1 MKRLILPVLTG
12 LSLLLLQCQKKE
24 PRAPEAIG
32 FDPPIQERVSYVA
45 GSITFQLKELQDKI
59 NRELDP
65 VLVGKGSKNGENK
78 GVISFRVKR
87 TGPVQVRYADNQISL
102 SAPLQMWL
110 TKPFSKDT
118 TPPKKQFSALHV
130 SFKSPI
136 SVTPNW
142 RLASRTKF
150 AEYRWIKE
158 PDIRLLG
165 KDISLTNMAQ
175 KILENFQSSIETA
188 IDSALYKDLRLDR
201 MVRPIWRDLQKPLL
215 INKEFGLWLL
225 PKPVSVAASNVTGN
239 AKSLTT
245 HLRIAFNT
253 KTEVKPQ
260 TPSHLETPLPQLQ
273 KREKVDSTSEL
284 HVLSAIP
291 YVDINRMLA
300 LNIKREPKKMALGTV
315 TLKGATVYG
324 GQHAL
329 IIKAEVDGLL
339 NGLVYLKGRPMF
351 DTASNTLRINN
362 LDFDAETGSLLS
374 KDTGALW
381 HAGLRKILGEL
392 VTISL
397 GNEIEQLPQKISKAF
412 EKGKP
417 GEKTDLGLQSFKFVP
432 ENVAIRPDEIQVMI
446 RVETKVG
453 VRVNKL

>member
-1 MKRLILPVLTG
+1 MKRLLLPVLTG

-24 PRAPEAIG
+24 PRAPAATG

-65 VLVGKGSKNGENK
+65 VLIGKSNEKGENK
-78 GVISFRVKR
+78 GILSFRVKR
-87 TGPVQVRYADNQISL
+87 LGPVKVQYADNQISL

-130 SFKSPI
+130 NFKSPI

-165 KDISLTNMAQ
+165 KNISLTNMAQ
-175 KILENFQSSIETA
+175 KILEKYQSSIETA

-201 MVRPIWRDLQKPLL
+201 MVRPIWHDLQKPLL
-215 INKEFGLWLL
+215 IDKDFGLWLL
-225 PKPVSVAASNVTGN
+225 PTPISVAASNVTGN

-253 KTEVKPQ
+253 KTEIKPK
-260 TPSHLETPLPQLQ
+260 TPSHPETPLPQLQ

-284 HVLSAIP
+284 YVLSSIP
-291 YVDINRMLA
+291 YADINRMLA
-300 LNIKREPKKMALGTV
+300 IHIGREPQKMALGTV

-324 GQHAL
+324 GQRAL
-329 IIKAEVDGLL
+329 IIKAQVDGLL
-339 NGLVYLKGRPMF
+339 NGTVYLKGRPMF

-374 KDTGALW
+374 KDTGAIW
-381 HAGLRKILGEL
+381 HEGLRKILGEL

-397 GNEIEQLPQKISKAF
+397 GDEIKQLPQMIDKAF

-417 GEKTDLGLQSFKFVP
+417 GQKTDLGIRTFKFTP
-432 ENVAIRPDEIQVMI
+432 ENVAIRPEVIQVMI
-446 RVETKVG
+446 RVQTKVG
-453 VRVNKL
+453 IQVNKL